1 MNEISSLSLKIT
13 HELKER
19 IKAAA
24 LASGVSISAEVS
36 VRLLR
41 SFESELSDTQQ
52 ASAIDNQHTEERVEQ
67 PLSAKELKKL
77 RQLIKEK
84 NKGSIKK
91 K

>member
-24 LASGVSISAEVS
+24 SANGVSISAEVS
-36 VRLLR
+36 ARLLR
-41 SFESELSDTQQ
+41 SFEPELSDTQQ
-52 ASAIDNQHTEERVEQ
+52 ADAIDNQHTEELLEQ

-84 NKGSIKK
+84 NKGSVKK